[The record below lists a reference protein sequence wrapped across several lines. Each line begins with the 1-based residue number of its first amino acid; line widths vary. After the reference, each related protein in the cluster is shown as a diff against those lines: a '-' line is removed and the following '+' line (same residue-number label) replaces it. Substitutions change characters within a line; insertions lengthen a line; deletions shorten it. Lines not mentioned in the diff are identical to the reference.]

1 MDYTQ
6 LVLHNILVPALGT
19 TFIIL
24 FWAFLFST
32 LAGIALALVLV
43 LSYPAGLRPCA
54 VVYHVVDTVV
64 NLVRST
70 PFIILIVTLMPLMR
84 LIFGSAIGIP
94 AAVFAISVH
103 GCTTVARL
111 LEGSFREASPTL
123 IEAAQS
129 LGAPRWR
136 IVKTVIMGETLPSA
150 VTNLTYVAIQLLSCT
165 AVAGVVGAGGVGSVA
180 IAYGYQNFDDTVMY
194 TCLAILVAITIVLQ
208 VVGNRI
214 YLKVK

>member
-1 MDYTQ
+1 MGR
-6 LVLHNILVPALGT
+6 LGSLSRPGQRVVYRCR
-19 TFIIL
+19 FIL

-103 GCTTVARL
+103 GCTTVA
-111 LEGSFREASPTL
+111 
-123 IEAAQS
+123 
-129 LGAPRWR
+129 
-136 IVKTVIMGETLPSA
+136 
-150 VTNLTYVAIQLLSCT
+150 
-165 AVAGVVGAGGVGSVA
+165 GVVGAGGVGSVA

>member
-1 MDYTQ
+1 MGR
-6 LVLHNILVPALGT
+6 LGSLSRPGQRVVYRCR
-19 TFIIL
+19 FIL

-103 GCTTVARL
+103 GCT
-111 LEGSFREASPTL
+111 
-123 IEAAQS
+123 
-129 LGAPRWR
+129 
-136 IVKTVIMGETLPSA
+136 
-150 VTNLTYVAIQLLSCT
+150 

-180 IAYGYQNFDDTVMY
+180 IAYG
-194 TCLAILVAITIVLQ
+194 
-208 VVGNRI
+208 
-214 YLKVK
+214 